1 MSITNTWNVVR
12 LDAYPEYEGQDDVV
26 ATAHWTLTGDDG
38 VGHTGHV
45 YGTQGVSLVITDGF
59 TPFADLTEAEVL
71 GWVHEAMGVARVAEL
86 VANVAQQI
94 ADQIN
99 PPVVSPPLPWE
110 A

>member
-1 MSITNTWNVVR
+1 MSIANTWKVVR

-26 ATAHWTLTGDDG
+26 FTVHWTLTGDDG
-38 VGHTGHV
+38 EGHTGFT
-45 YGTQGVSLVITDGF
+45 YGSHNVSLVVTDGF

-71 GWVHEAMGVARVAEL
+71 GWVHAEMGEDRVAEL
-86 VANVAQQI
+86 EASVAQQI

>member
-26 ATAHWTLTGDDG
+26 VTAHWTLTGDDG
-38 VGHTGHV
+38 VGHTGRV
-45 YGTQGVSLVITDGF
+45 YGTQAVSLVITDGF

-71 GWVHEAMGVARVAEL
+71 GWVHEAMGVTRVAAL
-86 VANVAQQI
+86 QANVAQQI